1 MTITKAK
8 PWEQLKD
15 VADDTPLYVRVYD
28 ESLECEIIKC
38 EVITCYDIIDDYNQK
53 CFSDDEE
60 VDTDTAIQEL
70 ADFDDSTQYYEIG

>member
-8 PWEQLKD
+8 LLEQLKD

-28 ESLECEIIKC
+28 ESMEC
-38 EVITCYDIIDDYNQK
+38 EVITCDGIIDDYNQK

-60 VDTDTAIQEL
+60 VDTDTALQEL
-70 ADFDDSTQYYEIG
+70 MDFDDSTQYYEIG

>member
-8 PWEQLKD
+8 LLEQLKD
-15 VADDTPLYVRVYD
+15 VADNTPLYVRVYD
-28 ESLECEIIKC
+28 EDMEC
-38 EVITCYDIIDDYNQK
+38 EVITCDDIINDYNEN

-60 VDTDTAIQEL
+60 VDVDTALQEL

>member
-8 PWEQLKD
+8 LLEQLKG

-28 ESLECEIIKC
+28 ESMEC
-38 EVITCYDIIDDYNQK
+38 EVITCDDIIDDYNQK

-60 VDTDTAIQEL
+60 VDTDTALQEL
-70 ADFDDSTQYYEIG
+70 ADYDDSTQYYEIG